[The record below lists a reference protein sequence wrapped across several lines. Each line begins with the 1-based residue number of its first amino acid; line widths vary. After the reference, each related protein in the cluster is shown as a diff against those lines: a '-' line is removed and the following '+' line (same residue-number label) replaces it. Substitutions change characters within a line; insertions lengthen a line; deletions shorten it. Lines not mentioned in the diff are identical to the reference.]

1 MFNKGGINMLK
12 LIFVGFLL
20 TIASAFVIEYNL
32 WLGIFIY
39 LVGFVGSIAILLI
52 YLMPKVIP
60 EDAEEVEVN
69 KETK

>member
-20 TIASAFVIEYNL
+20 TIASAFVINYNL

-39 LVGFVGSIAILLI
+39 IVGFVGSIAILLI
-52 YLMPKVIP
+52 YLMPKAFP
-60 EDAEEVEVN
+60 D
-69 KETK
+69 ETKEIKEETK

>member
-20 TIASAFVIEYNL
+20 TIASAFVINYNL

-39 LVGFVGSIAILLI
+39 IVGFVGSIAVLLI
-52 YLMPKVIP
+52 YLMPKAFP
-60 EDAEEVEVN
+60 EESEEVKVN

>member
-12 LIFVGFLL
+12 LIFIGLILVL
-20 TIASAFVIEYNL
+20 ISAFVINYNL

-52 YLMPKVIP
+52 YLMPKAFP
-60 EDAEEVEVN
+60 EEAEEVEVN

>member
-12 LIFVGFLL
+12 LIFVGLLL
-20 TIASAFVIEYNL
+20 TIASAFVINYNL

-39 LVGFVGSIAILLI
+39 IVGFVGSIAILLI
-52 YLMPKVIP
+52 YLIPKAFP
-60 EDAEEVEVN
+60 EEAEEVEVN

>member
-52 YLMPKVIP
+52 YLMPKAIP
-60 EDAEEVEVN
+60 KEAEEVEVN

>member
-1 MFNKGGINMLK
+1 MLK
-12 LIFVGFLL
+12 LIFIGLILVL
-20 TIASAFVIEYNL
+20 ISAFVINYNL

-52 YLMPKVIP
+52 YLMPKAFP
-60 EDAEEVEVN
+60 EEAEEVEVN

>member
-52 YLMPKVIP
+52 YLMPKAFP
-60 EDAEEVEVN
+60 EEAEEVEVN

>member
-1 MFNKGGINMLK
+1 MLK

-20 TIASAFVIEYNL
+20 TIASAFVINYNF

-39 LVGFVGSIAILLI
+39 IVGFVGSIAILLI
-52 YLMPKVIP
+52 YLMPKAFP
-60 EDAEEVEVN
+60 EESEKVEVN

>member
-52 YLMPKVIP
+52 YLMPKAIP

>member
-20 TIASAFVIEYNL
+20 TIASAFVINYNL

-39 LVGFVGSIAILLI
+39 IVGFVGSIAVLLI
-52 YLMPKVIP
+52 YLMPKVLP
-60 EDAEEVEVN
+60 EETEEIKEEKN
-69 KETK
+69 K